1 MTARVLVVDD
11 ILANVKLLEARL
23 SADYFQVV
31 TAFNG
36 PDALNICASQR
47 IDVVLLDVMMPGMDG
62 FEVCRRIKSNAATQ
76 HVPVIMVTAL
86 DQPSDKIQ
94 GLDSGADDFL
104 TKPVDDIALIT
115 RVKNL
120 ARLKMLND
128 EMLMRAST
136 SRQMG
141 LEDSAELQKALS
153 ARAGRMLLVDDHPRS
168 AARLVEVISKS
179 HDVFVERDCN
189 AALLKLAEHNF
200 DLLIVSLSLSN
211 ADGLR
216 LCSQVRSLDRTRHL
230 PIIILVEPGDEAR
243 LLRGMDMGVN
253 DYLMRPVDRHELLAR
268 IRTQIKRKR
277 FSDYLR
283 NRLEE
288 SVELAITDPL
298 TGLHNRR
305 YMESHLRTLVE
316 DAIRS
321 GRPVSVLVTDI
332 DHFKSVNDTHGHDG
346 GDIVL
351 KEFAARLKRNT
362 RGIDLACRLGGEEF
376 LIIMPET
383 DMARAYQVAER
394 TRAMIASEP
403 FQLRPDLK
411 LRVTASV
418 GLATLESPDDTP
430 ETIFKR
436 ADNALYAA
444 KRRGRNRVAADAA

>member
-11 ILANVKLLEARL
+11 IPANLKLLEARL
-23 SADYFQVV
+23 SAEYFQVV
-31 TAFNG
+31 TAFCG
-36 PDALNICASQR
+36 SDALDICAQQR

-62 FEVCRRIKSNAATQ
+62 FEVCRRIKSDPATQ
-76 HVPVIMVTAL
+76 DIPVIMVTAL
-86 DQPSDKIQ
+86 DQPTDKLQ
-94 GLDSGADDFL
+94 GLENGADDFL
-104 TKPVDDIALIT
+104 TKPVDDIALVT

-120 ARLKMLND
+120 ARLKILND

-141 LEDSAELQKALS
+141 LSDGAALHKATS
-153 ARAGRMLLVDDHPRS
+153 IRAGRMLLVDDHPRS

-179 HDVFVERDCN
+179 HDVFVERDIN
-189 AALLKLAEHNF
+189 AALLKLAEHDF
-200 DLLIVSLSLSN
+200 DLLIVSLSLSE

-216 LCSQVRSLDRTRHL
+216 LCSQVRSLDRTRHM
-230 PIIILVEPGDEAR
+230 PIIILVEPGDNAR
-243 LLRGMDMGVN
+243 LLRGMDIGVN
-253 DYLMRPVDRHELLAR
+253 DYLMRPIDRHELLAR

-277 FSDYLR
+277 FNDYLR

-288 SVELAITDPL
+288 SVELAIIDPL

-305 YMESHLRTLVE
+305 YLENHLRTLVE
-316 DAIRS
+316 GAIRS
-321 GRPVSVLVTDI
+321 GRPVSVLMADI
-332 DHFKSVNDTHGHDG
+332 DHFKRVNDTHGHDG
-346 GDIVL
+346 GDIIL

-376 LIIMPET
+376 VVIMPET
-383 DMARAYQVAER
+383 DMARAFQVAER
-394 TRAMIASEP
+394 TRTMIASEP
-403 FQLRPDLK
+403 FQLRPELR

-418 GLATLESPDDTP
+418 GLATLESVEDTP
-430 ETIFKR
+430 ETILKR

>member
-1 MTARVLVVDD
+1 
-11 ILANVKLLEARL
+11 
-23 SADYFQVV
+23 
-31 TAFNG
+31 
-36 PDALNICASQR
+36 
-47 IDVVLLDVMMPGMDG
+47 
-62 FEVCRRIKSNAATQ
+62 
-76 HVPVIMVTAL
+76 
-86 DQPSDKIQ
+86 
-94 GLDSGADDFL
+94 
-104 TKPVDDIALIT
+104 
-115 RVKNL
+115 
-120 ARLKMLND
+120 
-128 EMLMRAST
+128 
-136 SRQMG
+136 
-141 LEDSAELQKALS
+141 
-153 ARAGRMLLVDDHPRS
+153 
-168 AARLVEVISKS
+168 
-179 HDVFVERDCN
+179 
-189 AALLKLAEHNF
+189 
-200 DLLIVSLSLSN
+200 
-211 ADGLR
+211 
-216 LCSQVRSLDRTRHL
+216 
-230 PIIILVEPGDEAR
+230 
-243 LLRGMDMGVN
+243 MDMGVN

-383 DMARAYQVAER
+383 DMVRAYQVAER

-418 GLATLESPDDTP
+418 GLATLESADDTP

>member
-11 ILANVKLLEARL
+11 IPANLKLLEARL
-23 SADYFQVV
+23 SAEYFQVV
-31 TAFNG
+31 TAFCG
-36 PDALNICASQR
+36 PDALDICAQQR

-62 FEVCRRIKSNAATQ
+62 FEVCRRIKSDPATQ
-76 HVPVIMVTAL
+76 DIPVIMVTAL
-86 DQPSDKIQ
+86 DQPTDKLQ
-94 GLDSGADDFL
+94 GLESGADDFL
-104 TKPVDDIALIT
+104 TKPVDDIALVT

-120 ARLKMLND
+120 ARLKILND

-141 LEDSAELQKALS
+141 LSDGAALHKATS
-153 ARAGRMLLVDDHPRS
+153 VRAGRMLLVDDHPRS
-168 AARLVEVISKS
+168 AARLVEVISKM
-179 HDVFVERDCN
+179 HDVFVERDID
-189 AALLKLAEHNF
+189 AALMKVAEHDF

-216 LCSQVRSLDRTRHL
+216 LCSKVRSLDRTRHM
-230 PIIILVEPGDEAR
+230 PIIILVEPGDNAR
-243 LLRGMDMGVN
+243 LLRGMDLGVN

-277 FSDYLR
+277 FNEFLR
-283 NRLEE
+283 DRLEE
-288 SVELAITDPL
+288 SVELAIIDPL

-305 YMESHLRTLVE
+305 YMENHLRTLVE
-316 DAIRS
+316 GAIRT
-321 GRPVSVLVTDI
+321 GRPVSVLMADI
-332 DHFKSVNDTHGHDG
+332 DHFKKVNDTHGHDG
-346 GDIVL
+346 GDIIL

-376 LIIMPET
+376 VVIMPET
-383 DMARAYQVAER
+383 DMVRAFQVAER

-403 FQLRPDLK
+403 FQLRPELR

-418 GLATLESPDDTP
+418 GLATLETAEDTP
-430 ETIFKR
+430 EIILKR

-444 KRRGRNRVAADAA
+444 KRRGRNMVAADAA